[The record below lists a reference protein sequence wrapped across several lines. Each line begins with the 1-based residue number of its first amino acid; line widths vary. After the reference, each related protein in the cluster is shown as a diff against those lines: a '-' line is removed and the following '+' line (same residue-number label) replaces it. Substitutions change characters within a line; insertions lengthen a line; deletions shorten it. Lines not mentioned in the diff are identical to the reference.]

1 VLPKDI
7 ADSPAALIALAGQHD
22 SDGLLGQFKRGAQN
36 FHLLQILALI
46 QNITSIEREDY
57 RSIYSDI

>member
-1 VLPKDI
+1 MLSKDI

-36 FHLLQILALI
+36 NLILSTTTKYML
-46 QNITSIEREDY
+46 
-57 RSIYSDI
+57 